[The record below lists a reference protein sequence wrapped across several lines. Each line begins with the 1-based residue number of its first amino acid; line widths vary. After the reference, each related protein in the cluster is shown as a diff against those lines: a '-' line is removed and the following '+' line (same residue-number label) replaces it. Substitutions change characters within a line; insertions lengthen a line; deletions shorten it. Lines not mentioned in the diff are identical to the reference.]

1 VQNINSKN
9 FFIYNKLTY
18 IFLFILYL
26 SLICGFIFN
35 ENFNT
40 GSYRDWI
47 GSYEPIIKSFS
58 IKFKETLLSYE
69 SFGNRHSPIYLIF
82 LSIFLDIGFS
92 SDFVRLIN
100 LHLCLSLIYIFYKCL
115 KLNFTDVEKKYL
127 QLLSLVIFLSPTFR
141 SLSIWPDSRLPGLVF
156 FSLSIYFF
164 LKFLKYNSSQ
174 NAWYCSITLILASYI
189 SPNFSIFAFYFYF
202 FFLKKLKMRNLFL
215 LFVFNLVSSLPAF
228 YYLFI
233 LKVNFLI
240 AGKTPGSEGDLISL
254 SFNFSDK
261 ILIISS
267 ILLFHLFPIMLFK
280 KFYNNYFFFLK
291 KNFFG
296 IVFFLIFLIY
306 FFNYSTIF
314 TGGGLFFQLSQ
325 LLFKSDYLFFGI
337 CIFSITLILYLSKLS
352 INNFFI
358 IFILI
363 ISNIQNTIY
372 HKYYEPM
379 FLIVFFTLFKNI
391 NLGFLFKNKKFF
403 IYLYAF
409 SFFYIFA
416 RILKNIYYT

>member
-1 VQNINSKN
+1 MQNINSEN
-9 FFIYNKLTY
+9 FFIYNKLNY

-26 SLICGFIFN
+26 SLICGFILN
-35 ENFNT
+35 ENLNP
-40 GSYRDWI
+40 GSYDDWI
-47 GSYEPIIKSFS
+47 GGNEPVIKSFS
-58 IKFKETLLSYE
+58 IRLKETLFSYE
-69 SFGNRHSPIYLIF
+69 SFGHRHSPVYLIF
-82 LSIFLDIGFS
+82 LSIFLDLGFS
-92 SDFVRLIN
+92 LDSVRLIN

-115 KLNFTDVEKKYL
+115 KLNFMDVEKKYL

-174 NAWYCSITLILASYI
+174 NTWYCSIALILASYI
-189 SPNFSIFAFYFYF
+189 SPNFSLFAFYFYF
-202 FFLKKLKMRNLFL
+202 YFLKKFKMRNLFL
-215 LFVFNLVSSLPAF
+215 LFLFNLVSSLPAF

-233 LKVNFLI
+233 LKINFLI
-240 AGKTPGSEGDLISL
+240 AGKTPGSDGDLISL
-254 SFNFSDK
+254 SFNFADK

-267 ILLFHLFPIMLFK
+267 ILLFHLLPVILFK
-280 KFYNNYFFFLK
+280 KFYSNYFVFLK

-296 IVFFLIFLIY
+296 ILLFLIFLIY

-314 TGGGLFFQLSQ
+314 TGGGLFYQLSQ

-372 HKYYEPM
+372 HKYYEPL
-379 FLIVFFTLFKNI
+379 FLIIFFTLFKKV
-391 NLGFLFKNKKFF
+391 NLEFFFENKKFL

-409 SFFYIFA
+409 SSFYIFA
-416 RILKNIYYT
+416 RILKNIYLI